1 MSKVTRTISR
11 FKATATIAHK
21 ETAEIITTTVE
32 VKRNT
37 ERDIRKAV
45 EAKYPEAVFIKI
57 EHVEEVSTR
66 YAMSEEDFIAH
77 AEIID

>member
-11 FKATATIAHK
+11 FKVTATIAHK
-21 ETAEIITTTVE
+21 ETAEIITATVE

-45 EAKYPEAVFIKI
+45 ADKYPEAVFIKT
-57 EHVEEVSTR
+57 ECVEEVSTR

-77 AEIID
+77 AEIIG